1 MISKPKKQVTMAE
14 MDTSS
19 SGGKGKHGGTKSKKQ
34 STRVDMTPMVDLGFL
49 LITFFMLTTT
59 MAKPKTMDLIM
70 PKDTEK
76 VEEQNKVKES
86 TALTILLGKK
96 NQVYYYEGLA
106 QDPNASSNPDF
117 FKATSFANKD
127 GIRDVIIK
135 KRDEVAKL
143 RSSKGQPEDV
153 VIMIK
158 ADDGAVYQNFVDI
171 LDEMAINRIQKYATV
186 DITDQD
192 KEWIKS
198 TEASNG
204 IN

>member
-1 MISKPKKQVTMAE
+1 MAE

-19 SGGKGKHGGTKSKKQ
+19 SGGGKKHQGTKSKKL

-59 MAKPKTMDLIM
+59 MSKPKTMDLVM

-76 VEEQNKVKES
+76 EEEQNKVKES

-96 NQVYYYEGLA
+96 DQVYYYEGLA

-117 FKATSFANKD
+117 FKATTFANTN

-135 KRDEVAKL
+135 KRDEVSKF
-143 RSSKGQPEDV
+143 RNSKGEPEDV
-153 VIMIK
+153 VVIIK
-158 ADDGAVYQNFVDI
+158 ADDGSTYKNFVDL
-171 LDEMAINRIQKYATV
+171 LDEMAINRIQRYATV
-186 DITDQD
+186 DISDQD
-192 KEWIKS
+192 KQWIKS
-198 TEASNG
+198 TETSNG
-204 IN
+204 IQ

>member
-1 MISKPKKQVTMAE
+1 MAE

-19 SGGKGKHGGTKSKKQ
+19 KGGGKHDGTKSKKL

-59 MAKPKTMDLIM
+59 MSKPKTMDLIM

-76 VEEQNKVKES
+76 QEEQNKVKES

-117 FKATSFANKD
+117 FKATSFANTG

-135 KRDEVAKL
+135 KRDEVARL
-143 RSSKGQPEDV
+143 RNFKGEPEDV
-153 VIMIK
+153 VVIIK
-158 ADDGAVYQNFVDI
+158 ADDGATYQNFVDL
-171 LDEMAINRIQKYATV
+171 LDEMAINRIQRYATV
-186 DITDQD
+186 DISDQD
-192 KEWIKS
+192 KQWIKS

-204 IN
+204 IQ

>member
-1 MISKPKKQVTMAE
+1 MAE

-19 SGGKGKHGGTKSKKQ
+19 SGGKGKKHGGTKSKKL

-70 PKDTEK
+70 PKDTENDDEK
-76 VEEQNKVKES
+76 NKVKES

-106 QDPNASSNPDF
+106 QDPNASANPEF
-117 FKATSFANKD
+117 FKATTFANKG
-127 GIRDVIIK
+127 GIRDEIIR
-135 KRDEVAKL
+135 KRDQVAQL
-143 RSSKGQPEDV
+143 RNAKGQPEDV
-153 VIMIK
+153 VVMIK

-192 KEWIKS
+192 KQWIQS
-198 TEASNG
+198 TETANG
-204 IN
+204 IK

>member
-1 MISKPKKQVTMAE
+1 

-19 SGGKGKHGGTKSKKQ
+19 SGGGKKHQGTKSKKL

-76 VEEQNKVKES
+76 EEEQNKVKES

-96 NQVYYYEGLA
+96 DQVYYYEGLA

-117 FKATSFANKD
+117 FKATTFANTG
-127 GIRDVIIK
+127 GIRDIIIK
-135 KRDEVAKL
+135 KRDEVAQL
-143 RSSKGQPEDV
+143 RNAKGQPEDV
-153 VIMIK
+153 VVIIK
-158 ADDGAVYQNFVDI
+158 ADDGATYANFVDL
-171 LDEMAINRIQKYATV
+171 LDEMAINRIQRYATV

-192 KEWIKS
+192 RQWIKS
-198 TEASNG
+198 TETANG
-204 IN
+204 IQ

>member
-1 MISKPKKQVTMAE
+1 MAE

-19 SGGKGKHGGTKSKKQ
+19 SGGGKKHQGTKSKKL

-59 MAKPKTMDLIM
+59 MSKPKTMDLIM

-76 VEEQNKVKES
+76 EEEQNKVKES

-96 NQVYYYEGLA
+96 DQVYYYEGLA

-117 FKATSFANKD
+117 FKASSFANTG
-127 GIRDVIIK
+127 GIRDIIIK
-135 KRDEVAKL
+135 KRDEVAQL
-143 RSSKGQPEDV
+143 RNFKGEPEDV
-153 VIMIK
+153 VVIIK
-158 ADDGAVYQNFVDI
+158 ADDGATYKNFVDL
-171 LDEMAINRIQKYATV
+171 LDEMAINRIQRYATV
-186 DITDQD
+186 DISDQD
-192 KEWIKS
+192 KQWIKS

-204 IN
+204 IQ

>member
-1 MISKPKKQVTMAE
+1 

-19 SGGKGKHGGTKSKKQ
+19 KGGGKHDGTKSKKL

-59 MAKPKTMDLIM
+59 MSKPKTMDLIM

-76 VEEQNKVKES
+76 QEEQNKVKES

-117 FKATSFANKD
+117 FKATTFANTG
-127 GIRDVIIK
+127 GIRDIIIK
-135 KRDEVAKL
+135 KRDEVARL
-143 RSSKGQPEDV
+143 RNFKGEPEDV
-153 VIMIK
+153 VVIIK
-158 ADDGAVYQNFVDI
+158 ADDGATYQNFVDL
-171 LDEMAINRIQKYATV
+171 LDEMAINRIQRYATV
-186 DITDQD
+186 DISDQD
-192 KEWIKS
+192 KQWIKS

-204 IN
+204 IQ

>member
-1 MISKPKKQVTMAE
+1 MAE

-19 SGGKGKHGGTKSKKQ
+19 SGGGKKHQGTKSKKL

-59 MAKPKTMDLIM
+59 MSKPKTMDLIM

-76 VEEQNKVKES
+76 EEEQNKVKES

-117 FKATSFANKD
+117 FKATSFANTG
-127 GIRDVIIK
+127 GIRDIIIK
-135 KRDEVAKL
+135 KRDEVSQL
-143 RSSKGQPEDV
+143 RNFKGEPEDV
-153 VIMIK
+153 VVIIK
-158 ADDGAVYQNFVDI
+158 ADDGATYQNFVDL
-171 LDEMAINRIQKYATV
+171 LDEMAINRIQRYATV
-186 DITDQD
+186 DISDQD
-192 KEWIKS
+192 KQWIKS

-204 IN
+204 IQ

>member
-1 MISKPKKQVTMAE
+1 MAE

-106 QDPNASSNPDF
+106 QDPNASASPDF
-117 FKATSFANKD
+117 FKATTFANKD

-135 KRDEVAKL
+135 KRDEVARL
-143 RSSKGQPEDV
+143 RNAKGQPEDV

-158 ADDGAVYQNFVDI
+158 ADDQAVYQNFVDI

-192 KEWIKS
+192 KQWIAS
-198 TEASNG
+198 TETANG
-204 IN
+204 IK

>member
-1 MISKPKKQVTMAE
+1 MAE

-19 SGGKGKHGGTKSKKQ
+19 SGGGKKHQGTKSKKL

-59 MAKPKTMDLIM
+59 MSKPKTMDLVM

-76 VEEQNKVKES
+76 EEEQNKVKES

-96 NQVYYYEGLA
+96 DQVYYYEGLA

-117 FKATSFANKD
+117 FKATSFANTN

-135 KRDEVAKL
+135 KRDEVARL
-143 RSSKGQPEDV
+143 RNAKGEPEDV
-153 VIMIK
+153 VVIIK
-158 ADDGAVYQNFVDI
+158 ADDGSTYKNFVDL
-171 LDEMAINRIQKYATV
+171 LDEMAINRIQRYATV
-186 DITDQD
+186 DISDQD
-192 KEWIKS
+192 KQWIKS
-198 TEASNG
+198 TEATNG
-204 IN
+204 IQ

>member
-1 MISKPKKQVTMAE
+1 MAE

-19 SGGKGKHGGTKSKKQ
+19 KGGGGKHGGTKGKKL

-59 MAKPKTMDLIM
+59 MSKPKTMDLIM

-76 VEEQNKVKES
+76 QEEQNKVKES

-117 FKATSFANKD
+117 FKATTFANTG

-135 KRDEVAKL
+135 KRDEVARL
-143 RSSKGQPEDV
+143 RNFKGEPEDV
-153 VIMIK
+153 VVIIK
-158 ADDGAVYQNFVDI
+158 ADDGATYQNFVDL
-171 LDEMAINRIQKYATV
+171 LDEMAINRIQRYATV
-186 DITDQD
+186 DISDQD
-192 KEWIKS
+192 KQWIKS
-198 TEASNG
+198 TEATNG
-204 IN
+204 IQ

>member
-1 MISKPKKQVTMAE
+1 MAE

-76 VEEQNKVKES
+76 EEEKNKVKES

-106 QDPNASSNPDF
+106 QDPNASANPEF
-117 FKATSFANKD
+117 FKATSFANTN
-127 GIRDVIIK
+127 GIRDVIIR

-143 RSSKGQPEDV
+143 RNGKGQPEDV
-153 VIMIK
+153 VVMIK
-158 ADDGAVYQNFVDI
+158 ADDGSVYANFVDI

-192 KEWIKS
+192 KQWIKS
-198 TEASNG
+198 TEAANG

>member
-1 MISKPKKQVTMAE
+1 MAE

-19 SGGKGKHGGTKSKKQ
+19 SGGGKHDGTKSKKL

-59 MAKPKTMDLIM
+59 MSKPKTMDLVM
-70 PKDTEK
+70 PKDTDK
-76 VEEQNKVKES
+76 PEEQSEVKES

-96 NQVYYYEGLA
+96 DKVYYYEGLA

-117 FKATSFANKD
+117 FNATSFANKD

-135 KRDEVAKL
+135 KRDEVQKL
-143 RSSKGQPEDV
+143 RNYKGQPEDV
-153 VIMIK
+153 VVIIK
-158 ADDGAVYQNFVDI
+158 ADDGSTYKNFVDL
-171 LDEMAINRIQKYATV
+171 LDEMAINRIQRYATV

-192 KEWIKS
+192 RQWIKT
-198 TEASNG
+198 TEEQNG
-204 IN
+204 IQ

>member
-1 MISKPKKQVTMAE
+1 MAE

-19 SGGKGKHGGTKSKKQ
+19 SGGGKKHQGTKSKKL

-59 MAKPKTMDLIM
+59 MSKPKTMDLVM

-76 VEEQNKVKES
+76 EEEQNKVKES

-96 NQVYYYEGLA
+96 DQVYYYEGLA

-117 FKATSFANKD
+117 FKATTFANTN

-135 KRDEVAKL
+135 KRDEVSKF
-143 RSSKGQPEDV
+143 RNSKGEPEDV
-153 VIMIK
+153 VVIIK
-158 ADDGAVYQNFVDI
+158 ADDGSTYKNFVDL
-171 LDEMAINRIQKYATV
+171 LDEMAINRIQRYATV
-186 DITDQD
+186 DISDQD
-192 KEWIKS
+192 KQWIKT
-198 TEASNG
+198 TETSNG
-204 IN
+204 IQ

>member
-1 MISKPKKQVTMAE
+1 

-19 SGGKGKHGGTKSKKQ
+19 SGGGKKHQGTKSKKL

-59 MAKPKTMDLIM
+59 MSKPKTMDLVM

-76 VEEQNKVKES
+76 EEEQNKVKES

-96 NQVYYYEGLA
+96 DQVYYYEGLA

-117 FKATSFANKD
+117 FKATSFANTN

-135 KRDEVAKL
+135 KRDEVARL
-143 RSSKGQPEDV
+143 RNAKGEPEDV
-153 VIMIK
+153 VVIIK
-158 ADDGAVYQNFVDI
+158 ADDGSTYKNFVDL
-171 LDEMAINRIQKYATV
+171 LDEMAINRIQRYATV
-186 DITDQD
+186 DISDQD
-192 KEWIKS
+192 KQWIKS

-204 IN
+204 IQ

>member
-1 MISKPKKQVTMAE
+1 MAE

-19 SGGKGKHGGTKSKKQ
+19 SGGGKKHQGTKSKKL

-59 MAKPKTMDLIM
+59 MSKPKTMDLVM

-76 VEEQNKVKES
+76 EEEQNKVKES

-96 NQVYYYEGLA
+96 DQVYYYEGLA

-117 FKATSFANKD
+117 FKATSFANTN

-135 KRDEVAKL
+135 KRDEVSKFRNAK
-143 RSSKGQPEDV
+143 GEPEDV
-153 VIMIK
+153 VVLIK
-158 ADDGAVYQNFVDI
+158 ADDGSTYKNFVDL
-171 LDEMAINRIQKYATV
+171 LDEMAINRIQRYATV
-186 DITDQD
+186 DISDQD
-192 KEWIKS
+192 KQWIKA
-198 TEASNG
+198 TETSNG
-204 IN
+204 IQ

>member
-1 MISKPKKQVTMAE
+1 MAE

-19 SGGKGKHGGTKSKKQ
+19 SGGGKKHEGTKSKKL

-59 MAKPKTMDLIM
+59 MSKPKTMDLVM

-76 VEEQNKVKES
+76 EEEQNKVKES

-96 NQVYYYEGLA
+96 NKVYYYEGLA

-117 FKATSFANKD
+117 FKATTFSNTG

-135 KRDEVAKL
+135 KRDEVSQL
-143 RSSKGQPEDV
+143 RNFKGEPEDV
-153 VIMIK
+153 VVIIK
-158 ADDGAVYQNFVDI
+158 ADDGATYQNFVDL
-171 LDEMAINRIQKYATV
+171 LDEMAINRIQRYATV
-186 DITDQD
+186 DISDQD
-192 KEWIKS
+192 KQWIKS

-204 IN
+204 IQ